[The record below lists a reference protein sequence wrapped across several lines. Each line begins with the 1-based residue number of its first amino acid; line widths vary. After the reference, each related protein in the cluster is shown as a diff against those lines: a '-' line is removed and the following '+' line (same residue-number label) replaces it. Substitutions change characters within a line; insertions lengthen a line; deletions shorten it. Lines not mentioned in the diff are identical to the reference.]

1 MQIAKMLMN
10 TYSQHD
16 RLMRINELINQQP
29 VANMQ
34 KTLPNRQNAEMSLNP
49 GSKPGSMASE
59 KS

>member
-10 TYSQHD
+10 TYNQHN

-29 VANMQ
+29 VANTQEMRFAISEQ
-34 KTLPNRQNAEMSLNP
+34 K
-49 GSKPGSMASE
+49 GSATNW